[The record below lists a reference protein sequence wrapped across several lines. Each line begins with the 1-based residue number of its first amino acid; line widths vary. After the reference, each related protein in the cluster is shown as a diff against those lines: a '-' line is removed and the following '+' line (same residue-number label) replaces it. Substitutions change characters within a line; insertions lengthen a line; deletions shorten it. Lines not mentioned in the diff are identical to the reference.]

1 MWGKIIS
8 SSPECE
14 MRNMKSEDLL
24 EQLAQSDSP
33 FVQNRKESLHSMFL
47 QLYANVGYAP
57 TDSDREEWERQT
69 VNTWKQ
75 VDRAVTNSCTGG
87 FAEGKAISSC
97 GTLPFSPKVVYGHSY
112 CMEKSLLA
120 AATLFKQSLG
130 SLSWTERVSGVE
142 FWAGSYKTKSAF
154 TTRFQVLR
162 PEIDCHQRRIFMVRF
177 DPEPGSKSPSNS
189 PFEIEELVRFADT
202 RCTAAFSY
210 LDPLIS
216 APHSLMKGLHSVQHF
231 GIFDRGSREATGH
244 LVLHDSLPN
253 LTAANVFRFAW
264 LFLER
269 WSDVSRVVPF
279 LRQLSVL
286 SNTGIQVVCEEE
298 NCKQFDL
305 PGEHAVPS
313 FWVFTPRAL
322 VPHLR
327 ESFKSA
333 FGTVLQKYSNA
344 ELAHATQL
352 LFNENIAPRGNVPG
366 GTDALSGLNANRE

>member
-1 MWGKIIS
+1 MPAGNGIR
-8 SSPECE
+8 ETG
-14 MRNMKSEDLL
+14 NMKSEDLL
-24 EQLAQSDSP
+24 EKLTQTDSP
-33 FVQNRKESLHSMFL
+33 FVLNREERLHSMLL

-57 TDSDREEWERQT
+57 TDSVRDEWERQT

-75 VDRAVTNSCTGG
+75 VDRVVTNSCTGG
-87 FAEGKAISSC
+87 FADGRAISSC

-130 SLSWTERVSGVE
+130 SLNWTERVAGIE

-154 TTRFQVLR
+154 TTRFQVLP

-177 DPEPGSKSPSNS
+177 DPEPGSRSPNNL
-189 PFEIEELVRFADT
+189 PLEIEELFRFVDSQ
-202 RCTAAFSY
+202 CTAAFTY
-210 LDPLIS
+210 LEPLIS
-216 APHSLMKGLHSVQHF
+216 APHTLMKGLHSVQHF

-244 LVLHDSLPN
+244 LVFHDSLPN

-264 LFLER
+264 LFLAR
-269 WSDVSRVVPF
+269 WSDVTRVIPF
-279 LRQLSVL
+279 LRQLTVL
-286 SNTGIQVVCEEE
+286 SNTGIQAICEEE
-298 NCKQFDL
+298 NCEQFDL

-313 FWVFTPRAL
+313 FWVFTPREL

-327 ESFKSA
+327 ESFKNA
-333 FGTVLQKYSNA
+333 FRTVLQKYSNA

-352 LFNENIAPRGNVPG
+352 LFNGDIAPRGNVPG
-366 GTDALSGLNANRE
+366 GNDALCGLDANHE